1 MSLRRSLEFLRLA
14 GLIALAGRAG
24 GALAQAVCTSQ
35 GEPVPTAIVERF
47 IPDDCEACWRSA
59 SPALPKDV
67 VVADWVVPSG
77 DSDAPLA
84 AAALDESLRRLRS
97 SGAVAAARSH
107 EARRLVDRPV
117 AGRLRLAQ
125 GPVVNDY
132 LGVSVE
138 WKPAPGA
145 TRGLDAWVLLVED
158 VPAGTAGTVLARSL
172 VRGAWS
178 VEGIAAGKAGW
189 TERRAM
195 HVPAGADPDRLR
207 LIGWLGDHDGR
218 ITVVAATRCRR

>member
-1 MSLRRSLEFLRLA
+1 MSLRRSLELLCLA

-24 GALAQAVCTSQ
+24 GALAQAACSSQ
-35 GEPVPTAIVERF
+35 GAPTPSAIVERF
-47 IPDDCEACWRSA
+47 ILDNCEPCWRAA
-59 SPALPKDV
+59 SPPPPKDA

-84 AAALDESLRRLRS
+84 AAALDESLQRLRS
-97 SGAVAAARSH
+97 SGAVPAARLD
-107 EARRLVDRPV
+107 EERRPVSRPV

-132 LGVSVE
+132 LGVSVD

-145 TRGLDAWVLLVED
+145 PRSLDAWVLLVED
-158 VPAGTAGTVLARSL
+158 IPAGSAGSVVARSL

-178 VEGIAAGKAGW
+178 AEGIAAGKAGW

-195 HVPAGADPDRLR
+195 HVPASANPDRLR
-207 LIGWLGDHDGR
+207 LVGWLGDSAGHVA
-218 ITVVAATRCRR
+218 IAAATRCRR